1 MNETSDSKF
10 ATRKWNI
17 INNQSNANYVVGK
30 EIVYNTEVLKCNLN
44 CNDAYILVRGDITV
58 VEAHG
63 TQAGFNNCA
72 PFIKCIKN

>member
-1 MNETSDSKF
+1 M
-10 ATRKWNI
+10 TRKWNI

-63 TQAGFNNCA
+63 TQAGVNNCA